1 MDERSTLRSLTKS
14 FDAADTYMSDLVIS
28 AQLLSNGLETPRC
41 LWCSLLL
48 GQVAWF
54 RLLFGPAPVVSTWKG
69 ENTPLLSLAL
79 FISNIWQLAY
89 STWFNIFYMHFPL
102 KIMSVTKPRDIR
114 SHSSLVTTHTLPT
127 PRAPIMSL
135 GQVLGLPL
143 FPLQMASF
151 SHWTINIILFIPS
164 QCLFRCP
171 AWACGKPHF

>member
-1 MDERSTLRSLTKS
+1 MKEVPWGLLPSLLMQLTPTCLTLL
-14 FDAADTYMSDLVIS
+14 F
-28 AQLLSNGLETPRC
+28 LLS
-41 LWCSLLL
+41 CSAMAWRLPGVCGVLFCYF
-48 GQVAWF
+48 QVAWF

-151 SHWTINIILFIPS
+151 SHWNINIILFIPS